1 MDPVRKALWY
11 VESFLACERS
21 LDDLAR
27 AAGVSRFHLTRAFG
41 NATGKSVMRYVRA
54 RRLSEAARRLA
65 GGERDILALALDCG
79 YGSHEAFSR
88 AFRDQFNVAPE
99 VVRRRASVDDLDL
112 QETIRMADTVA
123 ITLAEPTLIHQAERL
138 FAGLAR
144 RYHYATM
151 TAIPAQWNAFNSE
164 PFPFARRH
172 GDAAFGI
179 VHNSDD
185 DGNFD
190 YLTGFEVDSF
200 TALEER
206 WSRLRLPAQ
215 RYAVFAT
222 DSHIAAIRQVMD
234 AIWSGWL
241 PGSGEHAADAPL
253 IERYP
258 ASFDPAT
265 GAGGFEIWVPIAG

>member
-1 MDPVRKALWY
+1 
-11 VESFLACERS
+11 
-21 LDDLAR
+21 
-27 AAGVSRFHLTRAFG
+27 
-41 NATGKSVMRYVRA
+41 
-54 RRLSEAARRLA
+54 
-65 GGERDILALALDCG
+65 
-79 YGSHEAFSR
+79 
-88 AFRDQFNVAPE
+88 
-99 VVRRRASVDDLDL
+99 
-112 QETIRMADTVA
+112 
-123 ITLAEPTLIHQAERL
+123 
-138 FAGLAR
+138 
-144 RYHYATM
+144 M

-172 GDAAFGI
+172 GDAAVGI
-179 VHNSDD
+179 VHNSDH

-265 GAGGFEIWVPIAG
+265 GVGGFEIWVPIAG